1 MKIKNYYLVIVL
13 FLFSCSQIELV
24 LQESEKSTPLKNKTT
39 LKVLNSPSP
48 ILKEQLVFF
57 FGENTDPEF
66 HLTADFSENKT
77 NRFVKKNQVAT
88 KIDYEIKI
96 KYKLVNNI
104 KNCTILESIENSR
117 FSFIPKSS
125 GYNFGSDRSLDELYK
140 EVFKNNIENFLNKTQ
155 NRTNAEVCSIEN

>member
-1 MKIKNYYLVIVL
+1 MKIKNCYFVIVL

-24 LQESEKSTPLKNKTT
+24 LKESEKPTPLKNKTT

-57 FGENTDPEF
+57 FGENTAPEF
-66 HLTADFSENKT
+66 HLTADVSENKT

-104 KNCTILESIENSR
+104 KNCTILETIENSR

-140 EVFKNNIENFLNKTQ
+140 EIFKNNIENFLNKTQ
-155 NRTNAEVCSIEN
+155 NRTSAEVCSIEN

>member
-1 MKIKNYYLVIVL
+1 MKIKNYYFVIVL
-13 FLFSCSQIELV
+13 FLYSCSQIELV
-24 LQESEKSTPLKNKTT
+24 LQDSEKSTPLKNKTA
-39 LKVLNSPSP
+39 LKILNSPSP
-48 ILKEQLVFF
+48 ILKEQLVLS
-57 FGENTDPEF
+57 FGENTNPEF
-66 HLTADFSENKT
+66 LLTVGVSENKT

-104 KNCTILESIENSR
+104 KNCTILEVIENSR

-140 EVFKNNIENFLNKTQ
+140 EIFKNNIESFLDKTQ
-155 NRTNAEVCSIEN
+155 NRTNAEACSIEN

>member
-1 MKIKNYYLVIVL
+1 MKIKNYYFVIIL
-13 FLFSCSQIELV
+13 FLFSCSQIEFV
-24 LQESEKSTPLKNKTT
+24 LQDSEILTALKNKTT
-39 LKVLNSPSP
+39 LKVLNSSSP

-104 KNCTILESIENSR
+104 KNCTILEAIESSR

-155 NRTNAEVCSIEN
+155 NRTNAEICSIEN

>member
-1 MKIKNYYLVIVL
+1 MKIKNCYFVIVL

-24 LQESEKSTPLKNKTT
+24 LKDSEKSTPLKNKTT

-57 FGENTDPEF
+57 FGENTAPEF
-66 HLTADFSENKT
+66 HLIADVSENKT

-96 KYKLVNNI
+96 KYKLFNNI
-104 KNCTILESIENSR
+104 KDCTILEVIENSR

-140 EVFKNNIENFLNKTQ
+140 KVFKNNIENFLDKTQ

>member
-57 FGENTDPEF
+57 FGENTTPEF
-66 HLTADFSENKT
+66 HLTADVRENKT

>member
-1 MKIKNYYLVIVL
+1 MKIKHCYFFLML
-13 FLFSCSQIELV
+13 FLFSCSSIEFV
-24 LQESEKSTPLKNKTT
+24 LTSSENLTPLKNKTS
-39 LKVLNSPSP
+39 LVVLNSPSP

-57 FGENTDPEF
+57 FGENTNPKYI
-66 HLTADFSENKT
+66 LTANVSEKKT

-88 KIDYEIKI
+88 KIDYEISI

-104 KNCTILESIENSR
+104 IGCTVLESVENSR

-140 EVFKNNIENFLNKTQ
+140 DVFKNNIGDFLDKTQ
-155 NRTNAEVCSIEN
+155 KKINSAGCSIED

>member
-57 FGENTDPEF
+57 FGENTAPEF
-66 HLTADFSENKT
+66 HLTADVRENKT
-77 NRFVKKNQVAT
+77 NRFVKKT
-88 KIDYEIKI
+88 
-96 KYKLVNNI
+96 
-104 KNCTILESIENSR
+104 R
-117 FSFIPKSS
+117 
-125 GYNFGSDRSLDELYK
+125 
-140 EVFKNNIENFLNKTQ
+140 
-155 NRTNAEVCSIEN
+155 